1 MKFFQSRTAAIL
13 IAVVLM
19 AASLVIGGKLSLAP
33 QRAEVEAVFTEAS
46 DGSGKGI
53 QYDLDERVA
62 EAYNLIAVAK
72 RYLNADDTLI
82 TAVSDAI
89 SAIVMAKGPSDK
101 YDANMQLTSACSAL
115 YTKLA
120 SMQLSASDQEYNEGI
135 KAELNSHNQIIGHSD
150 YNELASEFNI
160 MLAKF
165 PTSIIGSL
173 SGVHMLELFE

>member
-1 MKFFQSRTAAIL
+1 MKFFQSRTVAIL
-13 IAVVLM
+13 IAVILM
-19 AASLVIGGKLSLAP
+19 IASLAIGGKRSLAP
-33 QRAEVEAVFTEAS
+33 LRAEVEAVFSEAS

-53 QYDLDERVA
+53 QYDLDQRVA
-62 EAYNLIAVAK
+62 QAHNLIAVAK

-89 SAIVMAKGPSDK
+89 SAIDLAKGPSEK
-101 YDANMQLTSACSAL
+101 YDANVQLTSACSSL
-115 YTKLA
+115 YAKLA
-120 SMQLSASDQEYNEGI
+120 SMQLSASDREYNEGI
-135 KAELNSHNQIIGHSD
+135 KTELNSHNQIIGHSD

-173 SGVHMLELFE
+173 SGVDTLELFE